1 MDFLRAGVVVL
12 SIACASGSAFAA
24 AAPAAPA
31 TKPAAPGVRPAAP
44 ATLPAGAATRPA
56 TQPATRPV
64 AVKPGGPEPLPTMDE
79 LKEMLEQA
87 KYQDL
92 LRQLP
97 RVTMLR
103 GKAAEPYNKY
113 DLWMLKF
120 ETHMRLKQ
128 QQAAISDLN
137 EAQKM
142 TDDPKRINYCKSVA
156 LLIKQS
162 KNFMYQPSP
171 QKKEKPSPIEIIDP
185 EKRKLAL
192 KAMLDDE
199 MAVIVPKVEKA
210 LDGTSL
216 SNIADALKT
225 LQGVDVLESGA
236 DAGDDASKM
245 VADLRARGNAIFAKT
260 VIRLTARTDEISRTA
275 NELYRQEV
283 TVPGVGGTF
292 TTEYRMKKRG
302 LDAAAWRELNDI
314 MKTTDQLIPN
324 IKGLAEATGG
334 KMKDVEDL
342 INAADDLRHKAD
354 KTLKANYNE

>member
-1 MDFLRAGVVVL
+1 LA
-12 SIACASGSAFAA
+12 AAA

-31 TKPAAPGVRPAAP
+31 TKPATPAVRPAAP
-44 ATLPAGAATRPA
+44 ATLPAGPA

-97 RVTMLR
+97 RVTILR

-128 QQAAISDLN
+128 QAAAVSDLN

-142 TDDPKRINYCKSVA
+142 TDDAKRLNYCKSVA

-162 KNFMYQPSP
+162 KNFLYQPSP
-171 QKKEKPSPIEIIDP
+171 QKKERPSPIDIIDP

-192 KAMLDDE
+192 KALLDDE

-210 LDGTSL
+210 LNGTSL
-216 SNIADALKT
+216 ATIADALKT
-225 LQGVDVLESGA
+225 LQGIDVLESGA

-245 VADLRARGNAIFAKT
+245 VADLRQRGNAILAKT
-260 VIRLTARTDEISRTA
+260 VIRLTARTDEINRTA
-275 NELYRQEV
+275 NELIRQQV
-283 TVPGVGGTF
+283 AVPGPGGSIAYET
-292 TTEYRMKKRG
+292 RMRKRG
-302 LDAAAWRELNDI
+302 LDADAWRELNEI
-314 MKTTDQLIPN
+314 IKTTDQLIPN
-324 IKGLAEATGG
+324 IKGLAQATGG

-342 INAADDLRHKAD
+342 MNAADDLRHKAD
-354 KTLKANYNE
+354 KTLKTNYNEN